1 MIMTKKFRELL
12 KELENYE
19 IFGPKGITVSGVSSD
34 SRKVKK
40 GDLFIAVKGLSIDAH
55 KFIPNAIS
63 SGAAVVVGEREPH
76 RTWLGKVTYLKV
88 PDSRRA
94 LGLLASAWYGHPS
107 KKLKII
113 GVTGTDGKTTT
124 AAFIHWILK
133 KAGKKVGLISTVS
146 AKIGKKE
153 FETGLH
159 VTNPEPLKLQEFLA
173 KMVEEKCEYVVLEV
187 TSHGLDQERVA
198 GVDFDTGVLT
208 NITHEH
214 LDYHK
219 SWQAYRR
226 AKAKLFEEVSL
237 AVLNKDDKSFNYIS
251 RFVPKK
257 GKIISYTLKKA
268 TDLNLKD
275 IVLSEYNLANALAA
289 VAVTREMGVSEKD
302 IKTAL
307 SSFKLPTGRLEKI
320 NEGQDF
326 DVYIDFAHTPNA
338 LEKVLSHLR
347 KKTKRKLIAVL
358 GSAGERDKE
367 KRFLMGEIAARL
379 ADVSIFTAEDPRT
392 EDIHKILDQMAQGA
406 KKAGGVFVR
415 IPLRGEAITYGLS
428 IARKGDTVVIVGK
441 GHEKSMSYDGVEH
454 PWSDKI
460 ITRDALRGKSDMAAI
475 ILTAGKGTRMK
486 SQTQKVLRKIA
497 GRPMI
502 SYTLQNLRGAFF
514 KRIVIVIG
522 HKKEEVKRET
532 QGAVL
537 FAEQKKVLGTGHA
550 AATGLKKVPKN
561 IKTVI
566 VLNGDDS
573 AFYKDE
579 TIKNVIKTHIRK
591 KAVVTFV
598 SLMKENPEGLGRVIR
613 DKKGNLEAVVEEKEA
628 TARQKKV
635 KEVND
640 GLYVFN
646 RIWLSHNLSRIK
658 KSRAG
663 EYYIVDLVKI
673 ALRQGRNVEVYK
685 LKDVNQWQ
693 GVNNQEELEEADRKM
708 KQILSDALA

>member
-1 MIMTKKFRELL
+1 
-12 KELENYE
+12 
-19 IFGPKGITVSGVSSD
+19 
-34 SRKVKK
+34 
-40 GDLFIAVKGLSIDAH
+40 
-55 KFIPNAIS
+55 
-63 SGAAVVVGEREPH
+63 
-76 RTWLGKVTYLKV
+76 
-88 PDSRRA
+88 
-94 LGLLASAWYGHPS
+94 
-107 KKLKII
+107 
-113 GVTGTDGKTTT
+113 
-124 AAFIHWILK
+124 
-133 KAGKKVGLISTVS
+133 
-146 AKIGKKE
+146 
-153 FETGLH
+153 
-159 VTNPEPLKLQEFLA
+159 
-173 KMVEEKCEYVVLEV
+173 MVEKKCEYVVLEV

-198 GVDFDTGVLT
+198 GIDFEIGVLT

-214 LDYHK
+214 LDYHE

-226 AKAKLFEEVSL
+226 AKAKLFEGVSL

-257 GKIISYTLKKA
+257 GKIVSYALKKA
-268 TDLNLKD
+268 ADLNSED
-275 IVLSEYNLANALAA
+275 VVLPNKTKLLAEYNLANALAA
-289 VAVTREMGVSEKD
+289 VAVTQKLGVSEKD

-338 LEKVLSHLR
+338 LEKVLSHL
-347 KKTKRKLIAVL
+347 KKETKGRLITVF

-392 EDIHKILDQMAQGA
+392 EDIHEILDQMAQGA

-415 IPLRGEAITYGLS
+415 IPLRGEAIVYGLR
-428 IARKGDTVVIVGK
+428 IARKGDIVVIAGK

-454 PWSDKI
+454 PWSDKVI
-460 ITRDALRGKSDMAAI
+460 ARDVLRGKSDMAAI
-475 ILTAGKGTRMK
+475 ILAAGKGTRMK
-486 SQTQKVLRKIA
+486 SQTQKVLRKVA
-497 GRPMI
+497 GRSMI
-502 SYTLQNLRGAFF
+502 AYTLQNLREAFF
-514 KRIVIVIG
+514 KRIVVVIG
-522 HKKEEVKRET
+522 HKKEKVMRET

-537 FAEQKKVLGTGHA
+537 FAEQEKVLGTGHA

-579 TIKNVIKTHIRK
+579 TIKDVIKTHIQK

-598 SLMKENPEGLGRVIR
+598 SLMKENPKGLGRVIR

-628 TARQKKV
+628 TVRQKKV

-640 GLYVFN
+640 GLYVFD
-646 RIWLSHNLSRIK
+646 RIWLSSNLSRIK
-658 KSRAG
+658 KSKAG

-673 ALRQGRNVEVYK
+673 ALRQGKNVEVYK
-685 LKDVNQWQ
+685 LKDVSQWQ
-693 GVNNQEELEEADRKM
+693 GVNNQRELEEANEK
-708 KQILSDALA
+708 I